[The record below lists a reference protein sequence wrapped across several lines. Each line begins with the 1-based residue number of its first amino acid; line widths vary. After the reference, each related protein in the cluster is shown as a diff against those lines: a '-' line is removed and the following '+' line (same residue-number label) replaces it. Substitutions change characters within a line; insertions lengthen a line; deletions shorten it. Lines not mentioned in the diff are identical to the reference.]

1 MKLEDQ
7 VCSLELAKKL
17 KELGVKQDGH
27 FFWAEFRNDSAS
39 LGDNMNIVHTQL
51 LRIDQVAEY
60 QDYDRIKDLDIT
72 VALTVAELGEMLP
85 HKIKDKDAL
94 NGFWVHKFS
103 GKHIWMVGYGSMT
116 PAVEFG
122 AVTEADVRAKM
133 LIYLIEKGIVKP

>member
-7 VCSLELAKKL
+7 VVSLELAKRL
-17 KELGVKQDGH
+17 KELGVKQDGN

-85 HKIKDKDAL
+85 D
-94 NGFWVHKFS
+94 GFRS
-103 GKHIWMVGYGSMT
+103 GKCGNQFLCMVPNDNGTLEST
-116 PAVEFG
+116 VRLKEFDIK
-122 AVTEADVRAKM
+122 TEADARAKM
-133 LIYLIEKGIVKP
+133 LIHLIEKGIVKP

>member
-7 VCSLELAKKL
+7 VVSLELAKKL

-60 QDYDRIKDLDIT
+60 QDYDHIEDLDIT

-85 HKIKDKDAL
+85 VAI
-94 NGFWVHKFS
+94 NGTGVFMGGSRWC
-103 GKHIWMVGYGSMT
+103 GYYKSNSEWNQGI
-116 PAVEFG
+116 EFK
-122 AVTEADVRAKM
+122 AQTEADARAKM
-133 LIYLIEKGIVKP
+133 LIHLIEKGIVKS